1 MAILAKVQRKHLY
14 TPLRYPG
21 GKTSLFEF
29 FSSVIDYNELSKVTY
44 IEPYAGGAGAAL
56 SLLVLGKVKSIVIND
71 YDVAIYSFWKAVVD
85 TPEEFIK
92 LIQETPVTMD
102 EWRKNKLIYNSKK
115 GTHLEL
121 GFATFFLNR
130 TNRSGILT
138 GGVIGGKDQTGK
150 WKLDARF
157 NKASLIE
164 KIRVI
169 QKHKEQITVLNED
182 GLDVIKKYSKR
193 ANSLF
198 YVDPPYYEQ
207 GASLYYNSYKHDAHA
222 KLANLLNKR
231 AKNVKWMLTYDNI
244 QPILDL
250 YTERKNQ
257 ESFILNYQ
265 VNSSKKGSE
274 IMVFSD
280 CLAIPSE
287 QRD

>member
-1 MAILAKVQRKHLY
+1 MAIFTKVQRKHLY

-29 FSSVIDYNELSKVTY
+29 FAAVIDYNELSNVKY

-56 SLLVLGKVKSIVIND
+56 SLLVLGKVESIVIND
-71 YDVAIYSFWKAVVD
+71 YDIAIYSFWRAIID
-85 TPEEFIK
+85 TPEEFIE
-92 LIQETPVTMD
+92 LIQKTPVTMD
-102 EWRKNKLIYNSKK
+102 EWRKQKSIYNSKQ

-138 GGVIGGKDQTGK
+138 GGVIGGKAQTGK

-157 NKASLIE
+157 NKVSLIE
-164 KIRVI
+164 KIRTI
-169 QKHKEQITVLNED
+169 QKYRDRIEVLNED
-182 GLDVIKKYSKR
+182 GLEVIRRYSNDPC
-193 ANSLF
+193 ALF

-207 GASLYYNSYKHDAHA
+207 GASLYLNSYKHDAHA
-222 KLANLLNKR
+222 KLAKLLNDY
-231 AKNVKWMLTYDNI
+231 ANTVNWMLTYDNI
-244 QPILDL
+244 KPILDL
-250 YTERKNQ
+250 YAERPNQ

-287 QRD
+287 QID